1 MDSAS
6 QLIQPGVPC
15 YQVVFTLPSELSRLA
30 LGNRREI
37 YNLLFR
43 SAWAALQATFRSEHG
58 IDPAALMVLHTWN
71 QKLDAHAHVHVVV
84 PGGGPALDGS
94 GWRWS
99 HRPGD
104 LNSVGKYLVDAAE
117 LRRSYRD
124 HFLRGL
130 ERLFSTGKLK
140 LTGEFA
146 ALQEPSKWRS
156 LIEELESSDWV
167 SHIQPPPT
175 TDGSVDNV
183 LKYLARYLSGGP
195 ISDSRIVSTSDHD
208 VTFLAREGT
217 KSGGTAKQVPVT
229 LSLVEFTRRW
239 ALHILPKGYTKTR
252 RFGGWSNTRCTEYQ
266 QRCAQELAEIDHLFM
281 SACDEE
287 TACIASSHESDAS
300 ALVSWYTGCSC
311 GAPLN
316 LQGDLHRPSWGVV
329 MNSSD
334 RPSWYRR
341 L

>member
-6 QLIQPGVPC
+6 QLILPGVPY
-15 YQVVFTLPSELSRLA
+15 YQVVFTLPGDLSRLA

-43 SAWAALQATFRSEHG
+43 SAWAALQETIRSEQG
-58 IDPAALMVLHTWN
+58 YDPAALLVLHTWN
-71 QKLDAHAHVHVVV
+71 QKLDAHAHVHAVV
-84 PGGGPALDGS
+84 PGGGPGPDGS
-94 GWRWS
+94 SWQWS

-104 LNSVGKYLVDAAE
+104 LSSVGKYLVDAAE
-117 LRRSYRD
+117 LRCSYRD

-130 ERLFSTGKLK
+130 QRLFSTGKLK

-146 ALQEPSKWRS
+146 SLQQPSGWRL
-156 LIEELESSDWV
+156 LIDELQSGDWV

-175 TDGSVDNV
+175 TDGSVENV

-195 ISDSRIVSTSDHD
+195 ISDSRIESTSNKD
-208 VTFLAREGT
+208 VTFMAREGT
-217 KSGGTAKQVPVT
+217 QSGGTAKQVPVT
-229 LSLVEFTRRW
+229 MSTVEFTRRW

-252 RFGGWSNTRCTEYQ
+252 RFGGWSNTRCAEYHQ
-266 QRCAQELAEIDHLFM
+266 QCARALADTDLHYASAGDHEVDHAEAGF
-281 SACDEE
+281 D
-287 TACIASSHESDAS
+287 SDAWTLS
-300 ALVSWYTGCSC
+300 SWYTACSC
-311 GAPLN
+311 GAPLI
-316 LQGDLHRPSWGVV
+316 LQGDLQPRSWRVV